1 MAGDVHHIF
10 PKEYLKA
17 AGYER
22 NLYNQDAN
30 YAYLD
35 AQVNK
40 SIGKKAPY
48 EYFREAMEQC
58 ETKKITCGSIT
69 DLAQLKENLAANCI
83 PFEATQ
89 MGHEDYQIFLD
100 QRRRL
105 MAQKIKKYYEKL

>member
-1 MAGDVHHIF
+1 M
-10 PKEYLKA
+10 A

-48 EYFREAMEQC
+48 EYFREAVEQC

-69 DLAQLKENLAANCI
+69 DLDQLKENLAANCI
-83 PFEATQ
+83 PFEVTQ
-89 MGHEDYQIFLD
+89 MGHEDYQVFLD

-105 MAQKIKKYYEKL
+105 MAQKIKNYYNQL